1 MTIWDGVEVSVKC
14 KMFQDLNFLKC
25 SGVGDLGKRSFAMY
39 TSSKDKKKHD
49 ATIVKKSADVDQS
62 FLSANKSIPICPKP
76 FT

>member
-1 MTIWDGVEVSVKC
+1 MTIWDGVEVSVN

-49 ATIVKKSADVDQS
+49 ATILKKISRCQS
-62 FLSANKSIPICPKP
+62 IIFICK
-76 FT
+76 